1 MLASDIKESEN
12 NSGQEIRTGSGELN
26 ATSVK
31 VCGSDIML
39 M

>member
-12 NSGQEIRTGSGELN
+12 NSGQEIRTAGSGGLD

-31 VCGSDIML
+31 VCGSDVL